1 MKKDVHAILDNIVIK
16 NEQEA
21 SMKGKSG
28 TTNEKMKGFI
38 LGIVVMSLIFMTSIS
53 TYALVESKTI
63 IASYNNL
70 KIYIDEK
77 LMTPK
82 DVNGNV
88 AEPFIYNGTTYI
100 PIRAVGE
107 AFGKSVSWD
116 GSTSSVYVGTQPAV
130 VYQNSEYGFRFQL
143 PDSWRNFAIVDNQWK
158 GTAVEGPQAG
168 DVIATGPLIS
178 IRHPLWTEKIPRQD
192 IPIMVFT
199 TAQWSAIQLE
209 KLSLG
214 AAPIGPS
221 ELGHN
226 NKYVFALPARY
237 NYAFPLGFEEVE
249 QILKDN
255 PLQQ

>member
-1 MKKDVHAILDNIVIK
+1 
-16 NEQEA
+16 
-21 SMKGKSG
+21 MKGKSSM
-28 TTNEKMKGFI
+28 TNEKMKGFI
-38 LGIVVMSLIFMTSIS
+38 LGVVIMSLIFMTSIS
-53 TYALVESKTI
+53 TYALIESKTI
-63 IASYNNL
+63 MASYNNV

-77 LMTPK
+77 LMTLK

-116 GSTSSVYVGTQPAV
+116 GSTSSVYIGTQPAV
-130 VYQNSEYGFRFQL
+130 VYQNTEDGFRFQL
-143 PDSWRNFAIVDNQWK
+143 PDSWRNFAIVNNQWN

-168 DVIATGPLIS
+168 DIIATGPLIS
-178 IRHPLWTEKIPRQD
+178 IRHPLWTEEIPRQD

-199 TAQWSAIQLE
+199 FSQWNSIQLE
-209 KLSLG
+209 QLSLG

-221 ELGHN
+221 ELGRN

-255 PLQQ
+255 PLQPVNVN